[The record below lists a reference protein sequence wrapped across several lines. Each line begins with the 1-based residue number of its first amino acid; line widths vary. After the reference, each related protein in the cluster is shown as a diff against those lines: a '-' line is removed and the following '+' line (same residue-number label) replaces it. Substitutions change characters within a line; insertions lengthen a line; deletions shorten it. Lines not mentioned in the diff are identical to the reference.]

1 MQTCRVL
8 CRFPWRRREFGSGVG
23 MEKHRR
29 GASSVEPVGWN
40 LRKESGEGKAR
51 NNGCTAWHQCNVGLG
66 FEHWTLLAINSNVP

>member
-1 MQTCRVL
+1 
-8 CRFPWRRREFGSGVG
+8 